1 MAHRTRQPIAA
12 LLFALPAAVALLLT
26 LVSAPS
32 LHAQAPVPYPAM
44 NLLKPSDPSLDA
56 SRQRAPLDLVHSK
69 WLFRQGDDPHWSSP
83 SLDDSHWQ
91 LVDSSQKFASYAQ
104 VARNRVYWYRL
115 HLRFDGSQTD
125 PALKIYSL
133 ARAYS
138 AWANGNLLAQFGGRP
153 GHPYPTYQPSRIYD
167 LPAPPGLPADV
178 VLAFRCVLLGNAT
191 TLDQPLLGPGKLTL
205 GSHDELQQNRERDIL
220 RYDGPYWA
228 LLLLQILVGILTLML
243 FRAQPSQRDYLW
255 IALLALQQVLQASLN
270 TALDFVP
277 ISRDFVQ
284 LSQALLDAALTVLYL
299 GFYAAL
305 MHHHLRRWKQFVYL
319 GAFLI
324 FAVELLHSETTLI
337 NDSLGAVLFILGWV
351 PLILYPLVAMRRS
364 GWRAHHEARLMLFP
378 FALLALEFL
387 LRYGSEVLVNLGL
400 LQQMPAIFRGTFI
413 AYFYVNSTLLA
424 NTLFWLAVP
433 AIIVFRSNRLS
444 RENARIAADMEAARR
459 VQALLVPATPPATPG
474 FLVDTVYIPAQE
486 VGGDFF
492 LVSPAP
498 DYSLLIVVGDV
509 SGKGV
514 QAAMVVAAIVGIL
527 RNEASRQPETVL
539 AHLNSAL
546 CGIISG
552 FATCLCLHID
562 ADGRLTVANAGHIP
576 PYLDGRELALPGAL
590 PLGLAPGTQ
599 YDTLAFPLQPGN
611 RIVLV
616 SDGVVEAESGDKQL
630 LGFEGTR
637 RLSTQ
642 SAQAIAATAAA
653 FGQNDDITVVAITW
667 TGNPS

>member
-1 MAHRTRQPIAA
+1 M
-12 LLFALPAAVALLLT
+12 
-26 LVSAPS
+26 
-32 LHAQAPVPYPAM
+32 
-44 NLLKPSDPSLDA
+44 
-56 SRQRAPLDLVHSK
+56 
-69 WLFRQGDDPHWSSP
+69 
-83 SLDDSHWQ
+83 
-91 LVDSSQKFASYAQ
+91 
-104 VARNRVYWYRL
+104 
-115 HLRFDGSQTD
+115 
-125 PALKIYSL
+125 
-133 ARAYS
+133 
-138 AWANGNLLAQFGGRP
+138 
-153 GHPYPTYQPSRIYD
+153 
-167 LPAPPGLPADV
+167 
-178 VLAFRCVLLGNAT
+178 LAFRCVLLGNAT

-228 LLLLQILVGILTLML
+228 LLLLQILVGILNLML

-616 SDGVVEAESGDKQL
+616 SDGVVEAESADKQL